1 VKINFIIEHTVD
13 VELTK
18 EEISDLLVKN
28 IQQITNMDDFRK
40 IEEKASEVQTR
51 LLAFKVVEEPVN

>member
-28 IQQITNMDDFRK
+28 IQRITNMDDFRK
-40 IEEKASEVQTR
+40 IEEKASEVQPR
-51 LLAFKVVEEPVN
+51 LLAFKVVDEPVN